1 MNSKKSTGASLENK
15 KTILYLIGFVMVLS
29 LSYIVLEWSREDI
42 KVFKDDFAT
51 IEVPVD
57 IEIPITAIAPPPPP
71 PPPVV
76 APEIINVVKD
86 NTPVVENPFTSED
99 KPEEGVPD
107 PGNYIGPVSV
117 DVEPEDV
124 VIHAEIM
131 PRFNGDVNKYLSEN
145 IKYPQIAIE
154 TYTQGRVVCQFVVNR
169 DGSIVDV
176 EVVRSVDASL
186 DKEAVRVIKSMP
198 KWKPGIQNGKPVRV
212 KYYLP
217 VNFRLM

>member
-1 MNSKKSTGASLENK
+1 MVTKKSQGANLENK

-29 LSYIVLEWSREDI
+29 LAYIVLEWSRKDI
-42 KVFKDDFAT
+42 KVFKDDFVA

-76 APEIINVVKD
+76 TPEIINVVKD

-107 PGNYIGPVSV
+107 PATYTGPVSV
-117 DVEPEDV
+117 DIEPED
-124 VIHAEIM
+124 IQIYAEIM

-154 TYTQGRVVCQFVVNR
+154 IGLQGRVTCQFVVNK

-176 EVVRSVDASL
+176 EVVRGVDQSL
-186 DKEAVRVIKSMP
+186 DKEAIRVIKSMP
-198 KWKPGIQNGKPVRV
+198 KWRPGIQNGKPVRV
-212 KYYLP
+212 KFYLP